1 MGNNETPLA
10 LREPLADHANR
21 GDIYTISI
29 SLAIYVTLAWEILYP
44 YSLKTCVRIESQYRR
59 T

>member
-29 SLAIYVTLAWEILYP
+29 SLAIYVTLAWDIQPQDLCEDRKSI
-44 YSLKTCVRIESQYRR
+44 
-59 T
+59 

>member
-29 SLAIYVTLAWEILYP
+29 SLAIYVTLAWEILYIQP
-44 YSLKTCVRIESQYRR
+44 QDLCEDRKSI
-59 T
+59 